1 MWSPKLIN
9 CPMKIERFFRL
20 LNLGIDEC
28 NTGLIIAD
36 DCLVLS
42 TWHPDPKIW
51 WLENLKTIR
60 RQGIL
65 NPIIILS
72 VESKSFIYS
81 QITFITEGVHFLRLP
96 FNKLEFDSLMASLS
110 VPDIS
115 TLKQV
120 QNQLCLE
127 DINYTWKSLRHGNQL
142 EIINSIFYPLRIAL
156 LLDTDA
162 IEKKKIVAGI
172 VNGTVSK
179 YWHLPEIISLR
190 KSSELMNRI
199 NVQEAKIY
207 DFFFDI
213 DALLGKITSVALF
226 DDEEMINTID
236 NLICSFREIDKLIN

>member
-1 MWSPKLIN
+1 MWSPMMIN
-9 CPMKIERFFRL
+9 CPMKIERLFRL

-28 NTGLIIAD
+28 NTELISAD
-36 DCLVLS
+36 DCLILS
-42 TWHPDPKIW
+42 TWHPDQKIW

-72 VESKSFIYS
+72 VESKSFIFS

-110 VPDIS
+110 APDIS
-115 TLKQV
+115 ILKQI
-120 QNQLCLE
+120 QHQLCLE
-127 DINYTWKSLRHGNQL
+127 DIYFTWKSLRHGNQL

-162 IEKKKIVAGI
+162 IEKRKIVTGI
-172 VNGTVSK
+172 VNGTVLG
-179 YWHLPEIISLR
+179 YLQLPEIISLR
-190 KSSELMNRI
+190 RSSESLRGGD
-199 NVQEAKIY
+199 VKEAKIH
-207 DFFFDI
+207 DFFSDL
-213 DALLGKITSVALF
+213 DALLGKITSAALF
-226 DDEEMINTID
+226 DDKAMVNTID